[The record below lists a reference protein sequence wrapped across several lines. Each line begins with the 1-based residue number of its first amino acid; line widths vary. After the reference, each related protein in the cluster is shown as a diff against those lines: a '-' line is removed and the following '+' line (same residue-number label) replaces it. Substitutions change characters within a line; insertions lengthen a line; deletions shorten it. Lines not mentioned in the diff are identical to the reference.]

1 MTHTSIVL
9 TALLA
14 AALPA
19 TAGHGEGEESKHR
32 RVVKVVMADEE
43 GSSPGYVVVGPDGE
57 HVAAHSFFFRRGGY
71 LGVQLMDLTP
81 ELRRH
86 FGVPEESGVM
96 ISGISEEGPAS
107 AAGLRAGDIV
117 TAVDGEAIGNGG
129 ELAHAIRKHEEGDA
143 VVLEVWRDGK
153 MQSIEA
159 TLAERKRPQIDIGPM
174 VWQGKGFE
182 LPEIDVELPE
192 SVVRIDPERFEKALA
207 DLHERLE
214 SPEFKAR
221 LQEMVEK
228 RQRMDERM
236 RELEE
241 RMRELE
247 KELSK
252 LEEERMRELEK
263 QLSELEQ

>member
-1 MTHTSIVL
+1 ML
-9 TALLA
+9 FALLA
-14 AALPA
+14 VAMPAAAEP
-19 TAGHGEGEESKHR
+19 GDGEKSKHR
-32 RVVKVVMADEE
+32 KVVRVVMAGEE
-43 GSSPGYVVVGPDGE
+43 GSDPGYIVMGPDGE

-107 AAGLRAGDIV
+107 KAGIEVGDIV
-117 TAVDGEAIGNGG
+117 TAVDGETIGSGG
-129 ELAHAIRKHEEGDA
+129 ELAHAIRKHEEGKV

-153 MQSIEA
+153 VQSIEA
-159 TLAERKRPQIDIGPM
+159 TLAERAKPQIDIGPM
-174 VWQGKGFE
+174 VLEGKDFE
-182 LPEIDVELPE
+182 LPELNVELPE
-192 SVVRIDPERFEKALA
+192 SVIHIDRERIEKALA

-214 SPEFKAR
+214 SPEYKER
-221 LQEMVEK
+221 LKEMVEK

-247 KELSK
+247 K
-252 LEEERMRELEK
+252 
-263 QLSELEQ
+263 QLSQLEQ